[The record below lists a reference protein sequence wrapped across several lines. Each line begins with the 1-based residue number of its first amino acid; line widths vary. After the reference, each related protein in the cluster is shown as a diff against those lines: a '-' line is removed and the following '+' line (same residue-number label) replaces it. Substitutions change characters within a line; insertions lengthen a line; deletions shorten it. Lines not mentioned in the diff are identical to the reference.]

1 MGKMIYKNVNCVG
14 AGCGVL
20 GVVAAGR
27 ERINPLTLLA
37 RLRVTPPPPLTDTTG
52 LETWC

>member
-14 AGCGVL
+14 AGVVL

-37 RLRVTPPPPLTDTTG
+37 RLRVTPPPLTDTTG
-52 LETWC
+52 LEMWC